1 MVAQEN
7 RCLGGEGAEGW
18 CVERRSEE
26 WLQASETLACGGCAK
41 EREREGKWKSGAEGR
56 VRNLLAEVRNAVTAG
71 AEEVKTNW
79 IFALAR
85 TSLADNSA
93 AFFPRFE
100 TLVVRQGTP
109 SLTDVAEAPE
119 AASL

>member
-1 MVAQEN
+1 MRE
-7 RCLGGEGAEGW
+7 GEGERGK
-18 CVERRSEE
+18 VEKRRGR
-26 WLQASETLACGGCAK
+26 ASSKSSCG
-41 EREREGKWKSGAEGR
+41 
-56 VRNLLAEVRNAVTAG
+56 RNAVTAG

-93 AFFPRFE
+93 AFFPRLE